1 MTLTVK
7 RIMAIGLAAGF
18 FALVHFRRRELVQL
32 LVACMLAAEAL
43 GYVGMFLYAIFF
55 VVATLVMVPTA
66 PLEMAG
72 GLLYAQREGLV
83 IAIALAAAAKLTSG
97 AVAFLLGRT
106 LLARF
111 VEERVLPRFPIF
123 RATTRAIKT
132 EPFKMICLVRF
143 APIPTIAKSLGLAAC
158 GAPFRDFLIASA
170 MFGVPWS
177 ILGVLA
183 GSSLASF
190 AEIFDGRGEDR
201 IAEII
206 RPWKEMPTVLGT
218 LGLFLC
224 GGLIHGYRIFK
235 RIYTDALGSVKV
247 HSEASR

>member
-1 MTLTVK
+1 MAVAVK
-7 RIMAIGLAAGF
+7 RVMAAGLAAGF
-18 FALVHFRRRELVQL
+18 FALAHFRRRELVQS
-32 LVACMLAAEAL
+32 LVALMVAAEAL
-43 GYVGMFLYAIFF
+43 GYAGMFLYALFF

-72 GLLYAQREGLV
+72 GLLYAKREGLA
-83 IAIALAAAAKLTSG
+83 IAIALAATAKLTSG

-106 LLARF
+106 LLARV

-123 RATTRAIKT
+123 RATSRAIRT

-158 GAPFRDFLIASA
+158 GAPFLKFLIASA

-183 GSSLASF
+183 GSSLATF
-190 AEIFDGRGEDR
+190 ADIFDGKGEDR
-201 IAEII
+201 IAEMI
-206 RPWKEMPTVLGT
+206 RPWKEMPIVLGT
-218 LGLFLC
+218 VGVLLC
-224 GGLIHGYRIFK
+224 GGLSYVYSMFK
-235 RIYTDALGSVKV
+235 RIYTEALESAKADA
-247 HSEASR
+247 EASR